1 MFMMRPDVGMSL
13 TIMSLSG
20 VTFMMMAPL
29 AVYGKPM
36 AGLKSI
42 ANGAMIFVG
51 ITTEAGKKQNKPFT
65 LLYRCLL
72 FKCTRQGETLCK
84 TKPSMY
90 TMN

>member
-1 MFMMRPDVGMSL
+1 MFMTLLAAGMSL
-13 TIMSLSG
+13 ITMRLSG
-20 VTFMMMAPL
+20 VTFIVMAPL
-29 AVYGKPM
+29 AAYGRQM

-42 ANGAMIFVG
+42 VSGAMIFVG